1 MIFDNV
7 LETIGRTPVVRLR
20 CLDRSYGSEI
30 LIKLESF
37 NPAGSIKDRPAL
49 QMITAAERD
58 GRLRPGG
65 TIVESS
71 SGNMGKALALIGAVS
86 GYRVIIVVDPKAP
99 ESMLKFVAAL
109 GAEVEVVRQPDENG
123 GYQRPRRERV
133 EQLVASI
140 PGAFWPNQMHNPD
153 NPRAHAENTA
163 RELLDDVPQFDV
175 LMATASTGGHISGL
189 ARTVKEKLPEVTTV
203 AVDAVGSAAF
213 GHRFHGYVMRG
224 LGLAWR
230 PGNLEMSLVDRV
242 HLVDDSEGIATSR
255 LLARTEGLMVG
266 ESAGAAIFAALH
278 HAQHHPGSRI
288 VVVAADG
295 AVNYLGESF
304 DDGWLQ
310 AKGLAGRIAAAGLG
324 DLDGLL
330 AAARDPSHPSVAVA
344 DLLALT

>member
-1 MIFDNV
+1 MIFDNM

-20 CLDRSYGSEI
+20 SLDRAYGSEI
-30 LIKLESF
+30 LVKLESF

-99 ESMLKFVAAL
+99 KSMLSFVAAL
-109 GAEVEVVRQPDENG
+109 GAEVEIVRTPDENG
-123 GYQRPRRERV
+123 GFQGPRRERV
-133 EQLVASI
+133 RQLVASI
-140 PGAFWPNQMHNPD
+140 PGAFWPNQMQNPD

-163 RELLDDVPQFDV
+163 RELLDDVPDFDV
-175 LMATASTGGHISGL
+175 LVATASTGGHLTGL
-189 ARTVKEKLPEVTTV
+189 ARTIKEKLPEVTTV

-213 GHRFHGYVMRG
+213 GHPFHSYAMRG

-242 HLVDDSEGIATSR
+242 HLVDDAEGIATSR
-255 LLARTEGLMVG
+255 VLARTEGLMVG
-266 ESAGAAIFAALH
+266 ESAGAGIFAALH
-278 HAQHHPGSRI
+278 HAQAFPGSRI

-295 AVNYLGESF
+295 AVNYIDESF
-304 DDGWLQ
+304 NDRWLH
-310 AKGLAGRIAAAGLG
+310 AKGLAERISAAGL
-324 DLDGLL
+324 DTLAGLIFG
-330 AAARDPSHPSVAVA
+330 ARRPSHAPVDVAE
-344 DLLALT
+344 LLALT